1 MKKWLMAVQKPVS
14 NPIWGRGEEEGH
26 RGGHGALSEAGGRG
40 RGGNRPHLNTD
51 DDDEG
56 GGDGDGEGLIVGQLR
71 PIVTRGVGEDAVGD
85 EEHEHGG
92 VDALG
97 DADEELTLVEEQV
110 ELAGLVQLGV
120 LHAPLLRHVL
130 RARGTLA
137 PPSVLRA
144 GAELALTAAAVG
156 QGQHPE
162 TPPWAHP
169 T

>member
-1 MKKWLMAVQKPVS
+1 MATGGSDWWAEGGGDRS
-14 NPIWGRGEEEGH
+14 NLH
-26 RGGHGALSEAGGRG
+26 A
-40 RGGNRPHLNTD
+40 D

-71 PIVTRGVGEDAVGD
+71 PVVTRGVGEDAVGD

-120 LHAPLLRHVL
+120 FHAPLLRHVL
-130 RARGTLA
+130 GARGTLA
-137 PPSVLRA
+137 PPSVPCA
-144 GAELALTAAAVG
+144 GAEPAQQRQQRDKDGT
-156 QGQHPE
+156 QR
-162 TPPWAHP
+162 PPQAHP